1 MEDKCLIAKDVT
13 GVMLLHHC
21 YTCSPMVPWHETE
34 VILCL
39 ILLSSCPWSVQS
51 IGNTPLV
58 YLNKVVDGCL
68 ARIAVKLKA
77 MENCCSVKDTF
88 SPLVHIHYET
98 TGPEIWRGCGG
109 KVGVFV
115 SGMGTGETVIGAR
128 RFLRKKNL
136 DIKAYNVEPT
146 ESAILNRRE
155 PGIRPGFITP
165 ILDVSILDEIVP
177 LIGNTPLVYLNKV
190 VDGCLARIA
199 VKLKAMEP
207 CSSVKDRIALSMI
220 KDVEDKGLIQPGK
233 TVLIEPTSGNSGI
246 GLAYIAAVKGYKL
259 ILAMPAPMSIERR
272 IVLRAFGDE
281 LHLTDPVKGIK
292 GIHEKAELLEKTPNG
307 YMLKHFA
314 NPANPKIHYETTGP
328 EIWRGCGGKVD
339 VFFSGVGTG
348 GTVTGVGRFLKE
360 KNPDIKV
367 YGVEPAERAVLN
379 GGEPGLHKI
388 QGISPGFITPILDV
402 SILDKVVDVS
412 IILQILGEEAIETA
426 KLLALKEGLLVG
438 KPSRAAAAAAIKI
451 AKRPENA
458 GNS

>member
-1 MEDKCLIAKDVT
+1 M
-13 GVMLLHHC
+13 GH
-21 YTCSPMVPWHETE
+21 
-34 VILCL
+34 LC
-39 ILLSSCPWSVQS
+39 
-51 IGNTPLV
+51 G
-58 YLNKVVDGCL
+58 
-68 ARIAVKLKA
+68 
-77 MENCCSVKDTF
+77 
-88 SPLVHIHYET
+88 
-98 TGPEIWRGCGG
+98 
-109 KVGVFV
+109 
-115 SGMGTGETVIGAR
+115 
-128 RFLRKKNL
+128 
-136 DIKAYNVEPT
+136 
-146 ESAILNRRE
+146 
-155 PGIRPGFITP
+155 
-165 ILDVSILDEIVP
+165 

-199 VKLKAMEP
+199 VKPKAMEP
-207 CSSVKDRIALSMI
+207 CSSVKDR
-220 KDVEDKGLIQPGK
+220 V
-233 TVLIEPTSGNSGI
+233 
-246 GLAYIAAVKGYKL
+246 AYIAAVKGYKL

-314 NPANPKIHYETTGP
+314 NPANPKGQRFGEAV
-328 EIWRGCGGKVD
+328 EEKLMFFFWGGD
-339 VFFSGVGTG
+339 WGNSHWS
-348 GTVTGVGRFLKE
+348 R
-360 KNPDIKV
+360 KV